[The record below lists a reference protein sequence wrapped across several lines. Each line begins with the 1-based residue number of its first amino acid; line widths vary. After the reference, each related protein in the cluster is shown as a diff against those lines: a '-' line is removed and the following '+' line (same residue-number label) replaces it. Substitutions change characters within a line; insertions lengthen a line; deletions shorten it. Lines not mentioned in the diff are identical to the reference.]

1 MKKMNKISEKKI
13 LKIVT
18 FYYNWYKRYTFLRY
32 KLSILFLKIK
42 LFVLNNIILFK
53 NIFKKH

>member
-1 MKKMNKISEKKI
+1 MNKISEKKI

-53 NIFKKH
+53 NMFKKH